1 MKRARRLRAG
11 LLGAAAAALGCG
23 SVTPSPPDAQASTIT
38 AEPVALQRGAR
49 SDSTLAKR
57 RTAITDAS
65 ARVAPTVVTVQTE
78 AVQKVVTY
86 DFFFG
91 PQSREQT
98 SSGIGSGFIIR
109 ADGVILTNAHVV
121 AGATKISVAM
131 RDGQTYQ
138 AKLLGADETN
148 DLAVLQIPATK
159 LPVATLGTSS
169 DIIVGE
175 WAIAIGN
182 PFGFVLGNVEPSVT
196 AGVISATGRNLTA
209 RSEGGGVYLDMIQ
222 TDASINPGNS
232 GGPLVN
238 ALGEVIGVNS
248 SIYSPNGGSVGLGF
262 AIPIDRA
269 RRVAEDLI
277 AHGRARQPWI
287 GVRIDEPSTDPGNRT
302 GLTGGAVVSQ
312 VIPDSPAAKAGIRR
326 GDVIVKSRDRM
337 VRNGFDWEAEQL
349 DLRVGD
355 EVPLVVR
362 RDSRDMPLRVAVA
375 DRPEVTAPRV
385 SVLRDL
391 ELVDVTPS
399 IRAERNIQYRNGG
412 ALIVSVTPR
421 VAEDLGLANG
431 DVIYRVNTTS
441 IRDAQQAKQ
450 VLESFSGR
458 GRIRMYF
465 ERGGRSFYTDFAIQ
479 P

>member
-1 MKRARRLRAG
+1 MTHGRGFRFIAG
-11 LLGAAAAALGCG
+11 LTAIGALACG
-23 SVTPSPPDAQASTIT
+23 PPASSPADAQASTI
-38 AEPVALQRGAR
+38 AAPSPDVQRPGRPEAIN
-49 SDSTLAKR
+49 AQR
-57 RTAITDAS
+57 RTAITEAV
-65 ARVAPTVVTVQTE
+65 ARVAPSVVTVQTE

-98 SSGIGSGFIIR
+98 SAGIGSGFIIR

-121 AGATKISVAM
+121 AGATRISVAM
-131 RDGQTYQ
+131 RDGRTYQ
-138 AKLLGADETN
+138 ARLLGIDENN
-148 DLAVLQIPATK
+148 DLAVLQIPASK
-159 LPVATLGTSS
+159 LPVAPLGTSR
-169 DIIVGE
+169 DILVGE
-175 WAIAIGN
+175 WAVAIGN

-287 GVRIDEPSTDPGNRT
+287 GVRIEEPSTDPADREA
-302 GLTGGAVVSQ
+302 LTRGAVVVQ
-312 VIPDSPAAKAGIRR
+312 VTPESPAAQAGIRR
-326 GDVIVKSRDRM
+326 GDVIVRSRDRV

-362 RDSRDMPLRVAVA
+362 RDGRELPVKVIVA

-391 ELVDVTPS
+391 ELVDVTPA

-421 VAEDLGLANG
+421 VADDLGLATG
-431 DVIYRVNTTS
+431 DVIYRVMNIP
-441 IRDAQQAKQ
+441 IRDARHAKQ
-450 VLESFSGR
+450 VLESFAGR

-465 ERGGRSFYTDFAIQ
+465 ERSGRSYYTDFSIQ